1 MAAESKQVTKEERAM
16 PYVSVYV
23 DASDVIEDIST
34 SDLEQELRSRRG
46 NKGERS
52 PHSADYAI
60 SQKAARYTLEE
71 AADIFRKMG
80 RNDLAF
86 KLEEIRTDFVGH

>member
-1 MAAESKQVTKEERAM
+1 M
-16 PYVSVYV
+16 PYVSVHIDPSEV
-23 DASDVIEDIST
+23 LDALSDRE
-34 SDLEQELRSRRG
+34 LEEELLRRRRKIG
-46 NKGERS
+46 LPGS
-52 PHSADYAI
+52 HPADYAI
-60 SQKAARYTLEE
+60 PQKAARSTLEE